1 MSQFLLFD
9 PMKPKCLTVR
19 QPWADLIAR
28 GIKTI
33 ENRTWQT
40 HHRGEIY
47 IHAGSKLHIT
57 PISTIEKKHQLQ
69 IDRGS
74 LVFGA
79 IIARVNLVDIV
90 SKSSSPY
97 FTGPFGWVF
106 DDIEA
111 IEPIPCLGTMGLF
124 NLPNDIKLPS
134 NR

>member
-1 MSQFLLFD
+1 MNQFLLFD

-19 QPWADLIAR
+19 QPWADLIAK

-40 HHRGEIY
+40 HHRGELY
-47 IHAGSKLHIT
+47 IHAGSKLHAM
-57 PISTIEKKHQLQ
+57 PISAIEKTHGLD
-69 IDRGS
+69 IDRDS

-106 DDIEA
+106 QDIEA
-111 IEPIPCLGTMGLF
+111 IQPIHCLGTMRLF
-124 NLPNDIKLPS
+124 NLPDDIKLPPS
-134 NR
+134 R